1 MISVIRMRR
10 VTKEEV
16 EKPQLN
22 YMKSR
27 QFGRSTFRENISL

>member
-1 MISVIRMRR
+1 MTLVIQMRP
-10 VTKEEV
+10 VTKEQV

-27 QFGRSTFRENISL
+27 QFGRSTFRENVWL